1 MLWALLGMIIRWL
14 TFRMDE
20 WMNVFVRT
28 LRMTDCPIDGVCMDG
43 CRAVMGMLESRSCTG
58 LFLAI

>member
-1 MLWALLGMIIRWL
+1 MIIRWL